1 VRSAYRVLAL
11 LIVLGVFVQAG
22 SIAFGWF
29 DVIHELEDGGTWTE
43 DSEFKPGH
51 VIHGIVGMMV
61 MPLLALVLF
70 IVSFFAKIRGG
81 TKWAGFVLLAVV
93 AQVAL
98 AFLAFGV
105 AAIVGFLHGMNAL
118 VIVGLAITAARRSTV
133 VDLVDA
139 PRQAQDADVGAR
151 AV

>member
-1 VRSAYRVLAL
+1 LAL

-29 DVIHELEDGGTWTE
+29 DVIHDIEDGGSFSE
-43 DSEFKPGH
+43 DSGFKPGH
-51 VIHGIVGMMV
+51 MIHMITGMMV
-61 MPLLALVLF
+61 IPLLALLLF
-70 IVSFFAKIRGG
+70 IVSFFAKIQGG

-98 AFLAFGV
+98 AFAAFIV
-105 AAIVGFLHGMNAL
+105 AAVVGFLHGMNAL
-118 VIVGLAITAARRSTV
+118 VIVGLAITAARKSTV

-139 PRQAQDADVGAR
+139 PQQDAAVGAS